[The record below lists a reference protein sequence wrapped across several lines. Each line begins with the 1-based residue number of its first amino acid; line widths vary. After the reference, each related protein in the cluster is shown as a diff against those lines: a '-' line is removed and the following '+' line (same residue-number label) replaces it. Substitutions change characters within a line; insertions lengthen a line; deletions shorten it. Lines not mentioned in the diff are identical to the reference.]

1 DEPGVAV
8 VELVAVL
15 GLVDAAAHPPVS
27 AAPTPAPSTA
37 RSSRRSS
44 VLGVEAI
51 FRFRA
56 TPMPFEPP
64 GVARRTLRQ
73 TLRVSSS
80 GGIAVFRPVRGPR
93 RHAREK
99 APDVAAV
106 FAIGSRSFRRR
117 TRKGRIVTSAIDAQD
132 RK

>member
-1 DEPGVAV
+1 GYGPSVSEGVTAQEEDEPGVVV
-8 VELVAVL
+8 VELVVVL
-15 GLVDAAAHPPVS
+15 GLVDAAHPPVS

-80 GGIAVFRPVRGPR
+80 GGIAVFRPVR
-93 RHAREK
+93 
-99 APDVAAV
+99 
-106 FAIGSRSFRRR
+106 
-117 TRKGRIVTSAIDAQD
+117 
-132 RK
+132 